1 MRVPAVLLIALAL
14 PLAGCLQT
22 RTEQLGVDHYRLLQP
37 YKTREDLT
45 AAIAAHERNALEV
58 CPTGYTKTKD
68 YDRID
73 GSTRI
78 LVWEIGCNKQY
89 RPDNSKSK
97 QRSG

>member
-1 MRVPAVLLIALAL
+1 MRVPTVLLIALAL

-22 RTEQLGVDHYRLLQP
+22 RTESLGVDHYRLLMP
-37 YKTREDLT
+37 YKTRDEL
-45 AAIAAHERNALEV
+45 AAAVAHHERKAVEF
-58 CPTGYTKTKD
+58 CPDGYSKRKN